1 MGILFELFAVFFKL
15 GAFTIG
21 GGIAMLPLLQNTL
34 IEDKK
39 WFTKDEFVDAVAIC
53 QGLPGIIAINMA
65 TYVGYKK
72 KGLAGSLISTLGV
85 TLPSFVLILIIANGI
100 SAIGDN
106 RYVLGAMA
114 ALRASALGLVIVAII
129 QLAPSAI
136 KDKRTVFAAVLAF
149 VLIAVLNVNTA
160 YVILLFIILGIGA
173 TIIDGRK
180 AASPEA
186 ASNENREGPQ
196 NSAAA
201 AEGAEPGPKPDEI
214 RPERETGKSG
224 GGEQND

>member
-1 MGILFELFAVFFKL
+1 MSILFELFTVFFKL

-39 WFTKDEFVDAVAIC
+39 WFTKDEFMDAVAIC
-53 QGLPGIIAINMA
+53 QGLPGVIAINMA

-106 RYVLGAMA
+106 RYILGAMA

-136 KDKRTVFAAVLAF
+136 KDKWTLGAVALAF

-173 TIIDGRK
+173 TFMNGRK
-180 AASPEA
+180 L
-186 ASNENREGPQ
+186 
-196 NSAAA
+196 SAAA
-201 AEGAEPGPKPDEI
+201 DKNGSEET
-214 RPERETGKSG
+214 RE
-224 GGEQND
+224 GGESE